1 VTHLGR
7 AQEAPALT
15 SRPARTSAATR
26 AKRAGLVVLAAAV
39 LFFCYWRQ
47 SQAVALS
54 SDGSGNILQAWD
66 MLHGNLLLTHWWVS
80 DVSFYTTELPQ
91 YMLIEALTGLGPW
104 VVHAAAAMTYTL
116 LVLLAALLAKGNA
129 RGGKGLARALL
140 AAGLMLAPQLSAT
153 SILLLSPDHIGT
165 AVPLLAIWLL
175 IDRHPETRPR
185 WYVPVLVCLL
195 FTLVMVADSIVLLTG
210 IVPLV
215 LVGAGRA
222 FAGLIRRGGRRA
234 SRWYELSLAGAAAVA
249 GIAGS
254 FAPRVMPALGGY
266 QQSPVEADTD
276 LGQLQHGAWVTF
288 QAFLELFGA
297 NVFNTSF
304 FGARPVLEVV
314 FVALHLVGAILAAC
328 ALGVGIAR
336 IFRFGELIV
345 PVFAVAIVLN
355 LGAYMSST
363 HAQDLLGARE
373 MAEVLPLGAVLAGR
387 VLGDRIAAWT
397 RAAKGWFVP
406 VLAVLVAGCLA
417 ALGYS
422 AAQASVPAENEPLAS
437 WLVAH
442 RLTDGLATY
451 WQANSTTVDSHSQ
464 VRLSAVV
471 QDVRDRLVPY
481 LWETDVANYDPARH
495 YANFVVADG
504 PSALPGM
511 QLSAELTF
519 GRPARTYHADGY
531 TILVWNTNLL
541 DKLDGPGLK

>member
-1 VTHLGR
+1 MTHLGR

-15 SRPARTSAATR
+15 DLPARTSAAAL

-39 LFFCYWRQ
+39 LFFCYWRE
-47 SQAVALS
+47 SQAAPLS
-54 SDGSGNILQAWD
+54 SDGGGNVLQAWD
-66 MLHGNLLLTHWWVS
+66 MLHGNLLLHNWWVS

-104 VVHAAAAMTYTL
+104 VVHVAAAMTYTL
-116 LVLLAALLAKGNA
+116 LVLLAAFLAKGNA
-129 RGGKGLARALL
+129 GGGKGCARALL

-153 SILLLSPDHIGT
+153 SILLLSSDHIGT

-175 IDRHPETRPR
+175 IDRARPR
-185 WYVPVLVCLL
+185 WYVPVLVALA

-210 IVPLV
+210 IVPLT

-222 FAGLIRRGGRRA
+222 FAGLIRRGGPRA
-234 SRWYELSLAGAAAVA
+234 ARWYELSLAGAAAVA

-254 FAPRVMPALGGY
+254 FAPRVMVALGGY
-266 QQSPVEADTD
+266 QQSPVGADTD
-276 LGQLQHGAWVTF
+276 LHQLRHGAWVTF

-304 FGARPVLEVV
+304 FGARPGLEVV
-314 FVALHLVGAILAAC
+314 FVALHLAGAILAAC

-345 PVFAVAIVLN
+345 PVFAVAVVIN

-387 VLGDRIAAWT
+387 VLGDRIAAWM
-397 RAAKGWFVP
+397 RAAKGWFVAA
-406 VLAVLVAGCLA
+406 LAVLAAGYLA
-417 ALGYS
+417 TLGYD

-442 RLTDGLATY
+442 QLTDGLATY
-451 WQANSTTVDSHSQ
+451 WQANSTTVDSHGQ

-471 QDVRDRLVPY
+471 QNPSDRLVPY
-481 LWETDVANYDPARH
+481 QWETDDANYDPALH

-504 PSALPGM
+504 PSALPGI

-519 GRPARTYHADGY
+519 GRPQRIYHADGY
-531 TILVWNTNLL
+531 TILIWDTNLL
-541 DKLDGPGLK
+541 AKMSSAGLN

>member
-1 VTHLGR
+1 MTHLGR

-15 SRPARTSAATR
+15 AQLARTSAATR

-39 LFFCYWRQ
+39 LFFCYYRQ

-66 MLHGNLLLTHWWVS
+66 MLHGNLLLHNWWVS

-91 YMLIEALTGLGPW
+91 YILIDALTGLGPW

-116 LVLLAALLAKGNA
+116 LVLLAALLAAGNA
-129 RGGKGLARALL
+129 RGGRRLARALL
-140 AAGLMLAPQLSAT
+140 AAGLMLAPPLSAT

-165 AVPLLAIWLL
+165 AVPLLVTWLL
-175 IDRHPETRPR
+175 IDRARPR

-195 FTLVMVADSIVLLTG
+195 FSLTMVADSIVLLTG
-210 IVPLV
+210 IVPLT

-222 FAGLIRRGGRRA
+222 FAGLIRRGGPRA

-266 QQSPVEADTD
+266 RQSPVEADTD

-304 FGARPVLEVV
+304 FGAWPVFEVV
-314 FVALHLVGAILAAC
+314 FAALHLVGAILAAC

-336 IFRFGELIV
+336 IFRFGELMV

-387 VLGDRIAAWT
+387 VLGDRIAACI
-397 RAAKGWFVP
+397 RAAKAWVVP
-406 VLAVLVAGCLA
+406 VLAVLTAGYLA
-417 ALGYS
+417 ALGYG

-437 WLVAH
+437 WLMAH

-451 WQANSTTVDSHSQ
+451 WQANSTTVDSHGQ

-471 QDVRDRLVPY
+471 QDIRDRLVPY

-519 GRPARTYHADGY
+519 GRPARTYHAGGY